1 MANFCLLL
9 VVVLV
14 AGVSSQSYPRF
25 EFRGTILRNDSFVF
39 RGSIG
44 EGQGTSL
51 HCVSLSV
58 ILRLVFPSN
67 HRNVHIHDSLMHA
80 NTCATACSRGS
91 VTVSHSI

>member
-1 MANFCLLL
+1 MAKFCLLL

-25 EFRGTILRNDSFVF
+25 EFRGAILKNNYFVF

-44 EGQGTSL
+44 EGQDVSL

-58 ILRLVFPSN
+58 ILRFVFRSS
-67 HRNVHIHDSLMHA
+67 HRNV
-80 NTCATACSRGS
+80 GY
-91 VTVSHSI
+91 SHP